1 LFFLA
6 LFAVNFI
13 NSKFEKEVA
22 MSTIIEEEVVEH
34 KNGKV
39 GARLPSSREYS
50 RSNWREA
57 GEKYCAFP
65 PVHLPDRTWPDKQI
79 TKAPIWCSVDLRDG
93 NQALA
98 IPMNISEKLEMFKLL
113 CEIGFKEIEIG
124 FPSASQV
131 EFDFCRKL
139 IEDDL
144 IPADVTVQILV
155 QCREEL
161 IRRSFEALQ
170 GARRAIVHIYNS
182 TNPAQREIVFGMS
195 RDQIKNIAVDAT
207 KLVKQ
212 LASEN
217 PDTDWVLQ
225 YSPESFCLTEL
236 DFSLEICQAVCDV
249 WQPTPDKKIILNLPA
264 TVESF
269 TPNVHADQIEWFCRN
284 LNQKLSRRD
293 SAIISLHTHNDRGT
307 GVAATELALMAGAER
322 VEGTLFGN
330 GERTGNLDI
339 VTVALNMRSQGVAS
353 HLDFSNL
360 PRVREIYERTTRMTV
375 HERHPYAGDLV
386 FTAFSG
392 SHQDAISKGFKR
404 QSEDGLWQVPYLPI
418 DPKDLG
424 RDYKAIIR
432 INTQSGKGG
441 VAYILESDFE
451 FDLPKDMKIEF
462 GKIINELADER
473 GVELSRQEIYDA
485 FEREYLARETPL
497 KLEKFRAMITQSG
510 KVECKARVL
519 WDGETRDLKASGNG
533 PIDAFVVALR
543 EAGAP
548 QFDILK
554 FAEHSLEGGKDARA
568 VAYIQIGLENA
579 RTFFGAAIDTNIEL
593 ASVKAVVSA
602 LNRALSR

>member
-1 LFFLA
+1 
-6 LFAVNFI
+6 
-13 NSKFEKEVA
+13 
-22 MSTIIEEEVVEH
+22 
-34 KNGKV
+34 
-39 GARLPSSREYS
+39 
-50 RSNWREA
+50 
-57 GEKYCAFP
+57 
-65 PVHLPDRTWPDKQI
+65 VHLPDRTWPDKQI

-593 ASVKAVVSA
+593 ASIKAVVSA